1 MICVNGDDHD
11 HINNTVSDQAIR
23 PVVVM
28 SLPRARTPR
37 GAASPAP
44 SHKSYGASTRVSGS
58 PGPGSEVRQDSFW
71 DKVGTLGR
79 KKKAA
84 EVQQVEVEGKHAIDS
99 PGRYALLLT
108 CFQYKCIIK
117 QKHIKVKTRKTSRFL
132 ISGFITP
139 QLSPPLCCTSA

>member
-1 MICVNGDDHD
+1 MTCVNEND
-11 HINNTVSDQAIR
+11 HINETVSDQAIR

-99 PGRYALLLT
+99 PGEIRLTFDLLNLS
-108 CFQYKCIIK
+108 CFNYKCIIK
-117 QKHIKVKTRKTSRFL
+117 QKTY
-132 ISGFITP
+132 
-139 QLSPPLCCTSA
+139 LSQNKENK

>member
-1 MICVNGDDHD
+1 MVLILSNE
-11 HINNTVSDQAIR
+11 TVSDQAIR

-99 PGRYALLLT
+99 PGEIRLT
-108 CFQYKCIIK
+108 FDKLNISSTSVLSNKNVSKLK
-117 QKHIKVKTRKTSRFL
+117 QGKQVNF
-132 ISGFITP
+132 
-139 QLSPPLCCTSA
+139 

>member
-1 MICVNGDDHD
+1 MVLILSNE
-11 HINNTVSDQAIR
+11 TVSDQAIR

-99 PGRYALLLT
+99 PGEIRLT
-108 CFQYKCIIK
+108 FDKLNLSSTSVLSNKNISKLK
-117 QKHIKVKTRKTSRFL
+117 QGKQVNF
-132 ISGFITP
+132 
-139 QLSPPLCCTSA
+139 

>member
-1 MICVNGDDHD
+1 MVLILSNE
-11 HINNTVSDQAIR
+11 TVSDQAIR

-99 PGRYALLLT
+99 PGEIRGYVLLLT
-108 CFQYKCIIK
+108 Y
-117 QKHIKVKTRKTSRFL
+117 
-132 ISGFITP
+132 
-139 QLSPPLCCTSA
+139 

>member
-1 MICVNGDDHD
+1 MICVNGNDHD
-11 HINNTVSDQAIR
+11 HINKTVSDQAIR

-108 CFQYKCIIK
+108 CFQCKCIIK
-117 QKHIKVKTRKTSRFL
+117 QKHIKVKTRKTSQF
-132 ISGFITP
+132 SGYHATP
-139 QLSPPLCCTSA
+139 LSSLMLHFCLSC

>member
-1 MICVNGDDHD
+1 MTCVNEND
-11 HINNTVSDQAIR
+11 HINETVSDQAIR

-99 PGRYALLLT
+99 PGEILFAFDILNLS
-108 CFQYKCIIK
+108 CFKYKCIIK
-117 QKHIKVKTRKTSRFL
+117 QKTRKTSQF
-132 ISGFITP
+132 SGYHATP
-139 QLSPPLCCTSA
+139 LSSLMLHFCLSC

>member
-1 MICVNGDDHD
+1 MVLILSNE
-11 HINNTVSDQAIR
+11 TVSDQAIR

-99 PGRYALLLT
+99 PGEIRLT
-108 CFQYKCIIK
+108 FDKLNLSSTSVLSNKNVSKLK
-117 QKHIKVKTRKTSRFL
+117 QGKQVNF
-132 ISGFITP
+132 
-139 QLSPPLCCTSA
+139 

>member
-1 MICVNGDDHD
+1 MSKIISIQNE
-11 HINNTVSDQAIR
+11 TVSDQAIR

-99 PGRYALLLT
+99 PGEIRLAFDKLNLSSTNVLSN
-108 CFQYKCIIK
+108 KNISKLK
-117 QKHIKVKTRKTSRFL
+117 QGKQVNF
-132 ISGFITP
+132 
-139 QLSPPLCCTSA
+139 

>member
-1 MICVNGDDHD
+1 MSKIISIQNE
-11 HINNTVSDQAIR
+11 TVSDQAIR

-99 PGRYALLLT
+99 PGEIRLT
-108 CFQYKCIIK
+108 FDKLNLSSTSVLSNKNISKLK
-117 QKHIKVKTRKTSRFL
+117 QGKQVNF
-132 ISGFITP
+132 
-139 QLSPPLCCTSA
+139 

>member
-1 MICVNGDDHD
+1 MTCVNEND
-11 HINNTVSDQAIR
+11 HINETVSDQAIR

-108 CFQYKCIIK
+108 CFQCKCIIK
-117 QKHIKVKTRKTSRFL
+117 QKHIKVKTRKTSQF
-132 ISGFITP
+132 SGYHATP
-139 QLSPPLCCTSA
+139 LSSLMLHFCLSC

>member
-1 MICVNGDDHD
+1 MVTRHVSMVMILLT
-11 HINNTVSDQAIR
+11 INETVSDPVIR

-99 PGRYALLLT
+99 PGEICLT
-108 CFQYKCIIK
+108 FDKLNLSSTSVLSNKNISKLIQGK
-117 QKHIKVKTRKTSRFL
+117 QVNF
-132 ISGFITP
+132 
-139 QLSPPLCCTSA
+139 

>member
-1 MICVNGDDHD
+1 MVLILSNE
-11 HINNTVSDQAIR
+11 TVSDQAIR

-99 PGRYALLLT
+99 PGEIRLAFDKLNVSSTSVLSNKNISKL
-108 CFQYKCIIK
+108 K
-117 QKHIKVKTRKTSRFL
+117 QGKQVNF
-132 ISGFITP
+132 
-139 QLSPPLCCTSA
+139 